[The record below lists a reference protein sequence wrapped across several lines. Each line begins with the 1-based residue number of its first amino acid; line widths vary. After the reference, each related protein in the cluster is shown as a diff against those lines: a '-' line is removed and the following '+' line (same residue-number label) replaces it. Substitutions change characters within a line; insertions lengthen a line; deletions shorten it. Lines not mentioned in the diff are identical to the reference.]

1 LSERTYDAAVFRKT
15 QRFYDAI
22 YAWKDYAGEVT
33 RLESLIDARLPFAR
47 TRLDVACGT
56 GKHLELLR
64 RRFEVVGVDAD
75 PAMLDI
81 ARERL
86 GPKVPLHVADMADF
100 DLGRRFD
107 VVTCL
112 FSSIAY
118 ARTDDRLRSAV
129 ARLVRHTTPGGL
141 VIVEPWFTPDQ
152 WTAGHLHAI
161 YVDEPDLK
169 IARLSLSEPLT
180 DPLTMTFHYLVGSP
194 EGIRHITENHVV
206 GMFTH
211 EQYLEGFRAAGLEP
225 EHDPEGLMGRGLYV
239 GVRPA

>member
-1 LSERTYDAAVFRKT
+1 MFRKT

-22 YAWKDYAGEVT
+22 YSWKDYPDETA
-33 RLESLIDARLPFAR
+33 RLQSLIDARLPAAR
-47 TRLDVACGT
+47 TLLDVACGT
-56 GKHLELLR
+56 GKHLDLLR
-64 RRFEVVGVDAD
+64 RRFEVAGVDAD
-75 PAMLDI
+75 PAMLAI

-86 GPKVPLHVADMADF
+86 GPDVPLHVADMADF
-100 DLGRRFD
+100 DLARRFD

-118 ARTDDRLRSAV
+118 TRTGPRLHSAL
-129 ARLVRHTTPGGL
+129 AALVRHAAPGGL
-141 VIVEPWFTPDQ
+141 IIVEPWFTPDR

-169 IARLSLSEPLT
+169 IARLHLSEPPA
-180 DPLTMTFHYLVGSP
+180 DPLTMTFHYLVGTP
-194 EGIRHITENHVV
+194 EGIEHLTEDHVV

-211 EQYLEGFRAAGLEP
+211 AQYVEAFRRAGVEP

>member
-1 LSERTYDAAVFRKT
+1 MFRKS

-22 YAWKDYAGEVT
+22 YAWKDYPDEVA
-33 RLESLIDARLPFAR
+33 RLESLIDARLPAAR
-47 TRLDVACGT
+47 TLLDVACGT
-56 GKHLELLR
+56 GKHLDLLR
-64 RRFEVVGVDAD
+64 RRFEVAGVDAD
-75 PAMLDI
+75 PAMVDI
-81 ARERL
+81 ARRRL
-86 GPKVPLHVADMADF
+86 GPDVPLQVADMADF

-118 ARTDDRLRSAV
+118 TRTEPRLRSAV
-129 ARLVRHTTPGGL
+129 DALVRHAAPGGL
-141 VIVEPWFTPDQ
+141 IVVEPWFTPDQ

-169 IARLSLSEPLT
+169 IARLHLS
-180 DPLTMTFHYLVGSP
+180 DPPADRLTMTFHYLVGTP
-194 EGIRHITENHVV
+194 EGIEHLTEDHVV

-211 EQYLEGFRAAGLEP
+211 VQYVEAFRGSGIEP